1 MRNYELMFI
10 LQPGLEEDAVVAFVD
25 SLQKIVTDRGG
36 EIINLDR
43 MGMHNLAYPINK
55 HSQGNYVLLQFSANQ
70 EVLVEL
76 ERTLKLSDDQ
86 MRYLIT
92 RMPET
97 A

>member
-1 MRNYELMFI
+1 M
-10 LQPGLEEDAVVAFVD
+10 
-25 SLQKIVTDRGG
+25 TDRGG